1 MNPAHTILIV
11 EDDRDI
17 RDVLADILVD
27 EGYHVL
33 LAEDGLEGLQRLSE
47 GPRPA
52 LILLDLM
59 MPHMDGFE
67 FRDEQRRRPEWRDIP
82 IVLLT
87 AGSDLPDKARQLDAA
102 DALRKPVKLE
112 ALLEMIGRFAPPTD
126 DRAPPPRDD

>member
-1 MNPAHTILIV
+1 MNPARTIRIV

-33 LAEDGLEGLQRLSE
+33 LAEDGLEGLQRLRD
-47 GPRPA
+47 GPQPA

-59 MPHMDGFE
+59 MPRMDGFQ

-82 IVLLT
+82 VVLLT
-87 AGSDLPDKARQLDAA
+87 AGGDLPDKARQLDAA

-112 ALLEMIGRFAPPTD
+112 SLLEMIDRFTPPLRAPAPPG
-126 DRAPPPRDD
+126 A